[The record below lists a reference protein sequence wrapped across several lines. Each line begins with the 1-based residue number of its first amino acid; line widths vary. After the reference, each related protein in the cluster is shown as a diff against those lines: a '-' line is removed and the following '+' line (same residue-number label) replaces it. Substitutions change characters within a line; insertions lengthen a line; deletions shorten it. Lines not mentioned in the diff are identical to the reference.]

1 MDLRTFLSKT
11 PFPPGSSQAG
21 SETGAGCVCVCVGG
35 GGSVH
40 VMGEV
45 EEGGNGIQ
53 PSVGPLLF
61 SLPT

>member
-1 MDLRTFLSKT
+1 MDLRAFLSKA

-21 SETGAGCVCVCVGG
+21 SEAGAGWLW

-40 VMGEV
+40 VVGAV
-45 EEGGNGIQ
+45 QKGSDGIQ